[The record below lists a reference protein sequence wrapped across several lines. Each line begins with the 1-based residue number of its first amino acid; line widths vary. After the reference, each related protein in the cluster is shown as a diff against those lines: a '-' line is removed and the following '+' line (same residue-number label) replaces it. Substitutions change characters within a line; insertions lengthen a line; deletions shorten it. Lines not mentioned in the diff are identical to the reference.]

1 MATTTFLG
9 LRKLTAGQ
17 TSAEVTANAQFDAF
31 DAQLDLTQVLDVR
44 DDFTG
49 GVSSTGS
56 PFVAVASGTASAVGA
71 AVYTGEQNAIGVL
84 TLDTGTDTTGYA
96 NVRGA
101 TAALLRLGGG
111 EVRLR
116 CRFRV
121 EDLSDGTNTY
131 TVRAGLGDSTVAGQP
146 TDGVFVRYT
155 HGTNSGKF
163 ECVTRSNG
171 TETAT
176 DSGITVAADTWY
188 TVDIAIDETAA
199 EVVFTINGTEV
210 ATNSANIPTAAGR
223 ETGVQVS
230 ILKSAGTTARVL
242 NVDFLHLRAVFTTAR
257 T

>member
-1 MATTTFLG
+1 MATSDYLG
-9 LRKLTAGQ
+9 FRLLTAGQ
-17 TSAEVTANAQFDAF
+17 ASAEVTVNAALAAL
-31 DAQLDLTQVLDVR
+31 DAQWDQTATLNVC

-49 GVSSTGS
+49 GVSSSGS
-56 PFVAVASGTASAVGA
+56 PFVAVASGVASAVGT
-71 AVYTGEQNAIGVL
+71 AVFTGDQNVVGVV

-131 TVRAGLGDSTVAGQP
+131 TVRAGLGDSTVAGEP
-146 TDGVFVRYT
+146 TDGCFLRYT

-163 ECVTRSNG
+163 QCVTRANG

-176 DSGITVAADTWY
+176 DSGLTVAADTWY
-188 TVDIAIDETAA
+188 TLDLTVNEDGTS
-199 EVVFTINGTEV
+199 VLFTINGTEV
-210 ATNSANIPTAAGR
+210 ATNTTNIPTAAGR

-242 NVDFLHLRAVFTTAR
+242 NVDFLGLRAEFTTAR
-257 T
+257 A

>member
-17 TSAEVTANAQFDAF
+17 ASAEVTANAQFDAF

-49 GVSSTGS
+49 GVGSTGS
-56 PFVAVASGTASAVGA
+56 PFVAVASGTSSAVGT

-84 TLDTGTDTTGYA
+84 TLDTGTDTNGYA

-111 EVRLR
+111 TVRLR

-210 ATNSANIPTAAGR
+210 ATNTTNIPTAVGR

-242 NVDFLHLRAVFTTAR
+242 NVDFLGLRVEFTTAR